1 MIKLTKRVEDITESV
16 TLKLNAKA
24 VEMADNGKKIFNL
37 TAGQLPF
44 RPLPE
49 FTQLLRDELD
59 FLKSYQYSPVPGFVE
74 LRTKCIEMIEES
86 RGITFPKEK
95 TDCIISNGGKH
106 SITNVLGALIEPGDE
121 VITLAPYWVSYPEI
135 VKFWGGESRVV
146 ASSWF
151 ENYTPSVEEIEKAIG
166 PKTKV
171 IIVNSPNNPAGIS
184 YSEKWMRDFGAL
196 LIKHPHVLVLSD
208 EIYFELFYYDPKPT
222 YFYQFYPELIERTI
236 LVDGISKT
244 LASTG
249 LRIGYTIGPKEL
261 IQAMGKLQGHTT
273 SGANSLVQR
282 ALSSFDFNRVE
293 DYLAPIKMH
302 LRENAEI
309 VRDSLRKAELGHC
322 WYQSDSA
329 FYYLMDFSR
338 SPRMEKLKLKF
349 PGVEDLSDQLCEELL
364 LEYGVAVVPG
374 GSFGVPNSARLSLV
388 SPKEYFAEAMS
399 NIIEYLQH

>member
-1 MIKLTKRVEDITESV
+1 MKLTKRVLDITESV

-24 VEMADNGKKIFNL
+24 VEMADSGKKVFNL

-74 LRTKCIEMIEES
+74 LRTKCIEMIEAS
-86 RGITFPKEK
+86 RGITFPKAQ

-106 SITNVLGALIEPGDE
+106 SITNVLGALVEPGDE

-135 VKFWGGESRVV
+135 VKFWGAESVIV
-146 ASSWF
+146 ESSWF
-151 ENYTPSVEEIEKAIG
+151 ENYTPSIEEIERAITD
-166 PKTKV
+166 KTKV

-184 YSEKWMRDFGAL
+184 YSEKWMREFGAML
-196 LIKHPHVLVLSD
+196 LKYPQVLVLSD

-222 YFYQFYPELIERTI
+222 YFYQFYPELLERTI

-249 LRIGYTIGPKEL
+249 LRIGYTIGPKKL
-261 IQAMGKLQGHTT
+261 ISAMGKLQGHTT

-282 ALSSFDFNRVE
+282 ALISFDFNRVE

-338 SPRMEKLKLKF
+338 SPRMEKLKLQY

-364 LEYGVAVVPG
+364 LDFGVAVVPG

-399 NIIEYLQH
+399 KIIEYLRS